1 MAKAKVT
8 EKNIKLILQGSM
20 GKAILALAVPVVI
33 NSFLQTMYNLTDT
46 YWLGQLGTNEL
57 AAINLVSPL
66 QQIVVNFGS
75 GLTVAGAVLIAQLI
89 GASKKEEAA
98 SMASQIFVCAMIF
111 SIICAGV
118 IAIFTPTVVN
128 WLGADE
134 PTAKVA
140 NVYLRIA
147 ILDMPFLYMV
157 NIFAAIRQAQGD
169 TVSPMFLN
177 LTGILLNVIL
187 DPLLMIVIHWGAA
200 GAALA
205 TVIAKAVPAMI
216 SLVILKRDTTGV
228 RIRLKGFRFEKSKM
242 KSILTVGLPT
252 AIGGSTMQLGFLL
265 MSRNVYVYGT
275 GAMAAYGIG
284 NKVNG
289 LITLPSNGI
298 GSAVA
303 TIVGQNIG
311 ANQIDRAE
319 KGYKIARRVSVIFLF
334 VGGLILSRP
343 FLSEAIV
350 GLFSTDE
357 EVIAMAADFLSIMAL
372 WCFTNGV
379 YNSTSGLFQ
388 GSGHTEVTMAVDATR
403 LWVFRF
409 ATLYV
414 CENWL
419 HMGVR
424 SIWYSVVVS
433 NALSS
438 VILYVVYRTGL
449 WKKKR
454 V

>member
-140 NVYLRIA
+140 NVYLRIV

-177 LTGILLNVIL
+177 LTGILLNVVL

-205 TVIAKAVPAMI
+205 TVM
-216 SLVILKRDTTGV
+216 LRQ
-228 RIRLKGFRFEKSKM
+228 FR
-242 KSILTVGLPT
+242 
-252 AIGGSTMQLGFLL
+252 Q
-265 MSRNVYVYGT
+265 
-275 GAMAAYGIG
+275 
-284 NKVNG
+284 
-289 LITLPSNGI
+289 
-298 GSAVA
+298 
-303 TIVGQNIG
+303 
-311 ANQIDRAE
+311 
-319 KGYKIARRVSVIFLF
+319 
-334 VGGLILSRP
+334 
-343 FLSEAIV
+343 
-350 GLFSTDE
+350 
-357 EVIAMAADFLSIMAL
+357 
-372 WCFTNGV
+372 
-379 YNSTSGLFQ
+379 
-388 GSGHTEVTMAVDATR
+388 
-403 LWVFRF
+403 
-409 ATLYV
+409 
-414 CENWL
+414 
-419 HMGVR
+419 
-424 SIWYSVVVS
+424 
-433 NALSS
+433 
-438 VILYVVYRTGL
+438 
-449 WKKKR
+449 
-454 V
+454 